1 MTDVGVDVCVVGQ
14 NSYGVKIFSFNDID
28 EFLIVN

>member
-1 MTDVGVDVCVVGQ
+1 MTNVDLNVCVVEQ
-14 NSYGVKIFSFNDID
+14 DSYDIKVFSFNDID